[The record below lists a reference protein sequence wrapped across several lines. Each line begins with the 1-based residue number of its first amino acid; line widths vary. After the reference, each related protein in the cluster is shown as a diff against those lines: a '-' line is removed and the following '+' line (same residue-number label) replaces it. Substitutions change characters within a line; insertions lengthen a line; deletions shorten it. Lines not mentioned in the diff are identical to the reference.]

1 MGTEHSDQHMEFEGE
16 VISSVKGIMI
26 VLLDSGQEVQCHISG
41 RIRKNKINVV
51 VGDRVQVKVTPYDLT
66 KGFITFR
73 L

>member
-1 MGTEHSDQHMEFEGE
+1 MGTEHTDQHMEFEGE
-16 VISSVKGIMI
+16 VVSSIKGIMM
-26 VLLDSGQEVQCHISG
+26 VQLDSGQQVQCHISG

-51 VGDRVQVKVTPYDLT
+51 VGDRVRVKVTPYDMT

>member
-1 MGTEHSDQHMEFEGE
+1 MGTEHTDQHMEFEGE
-16 VISSVKGIMI
+16 VVSSIKGIMLVQI
-26 VLLDSGQEVQCHISG
+26 DSGQQIQCHISG

-51 VGDRVQVKVTPYDLT
+51 VGDRVRVKVTPYDMT